1 MPVGLLPFRDH
12 APRPAPSLES
22 NLPDRIR
29 TLMRPGWARTVAARR
44 VVAALLVVLAAVLA
58 LRDDPAADRTAVVV
72 ANRDLAPGVTLTA
85 DDVAVAERDA
95 SAVVTGT
102 LTDIADAV
110 GHTLA
115 GPVPGGEALI
125 DTRILGP
132 RLAAAA
138 VGTGDARVVPIRLA
152 DAGVGR
158 LLREGDKVDVLTVT
172 GESDATMGDAHVL
185 ARGAVVVLAQHEE
198 SSDQRER
205 VILVALEQ
213 EQAVSVAA
221 ASLTSALTVTLH

>member
-1 MPVGLLPFRDH
+1 MPVGLSPFRDL
-12 APRPAPSLES
+12 APRPASSLEP

-29 TLMRPGWARTVAARR
+29 PLLHPGWARSVAVRR
-44 VVAALLVVLAAVLA
+44 VIAALLVVLAAVFA
-58 LRDDPAADRTAVVV
+58 LRNDPATERTAVVV
-72 ANRDLAPGVTLTA
+72 AARDLTPGVALTA
-85 DDVAVAERDA
+85 DDVEFADRDT
-95 SAVVTGT
+95 SALVTGT
-102 LTDIADAV
+102 LTDLADAL

-115 GPVPGGEALI
+115 GPVPAGEALV

-138 VGTGDARVVPIRLA
+138 VGADDARVVPIRLA

-158 LLREGDKVDVLTVT
+158 LLRAGDKVDVLTVT
-172 GESDATMGDAHVL
+172 GESDAAMGDAHVL

-213 EQAVSVAA
+213 EQAMSVAA